1 MIALSRKLSK
11 EHKYDAAEY
20 KAVLEEILSLSA
32 DLKSERIYALPSAR
46 FYSYKFKLEQAREP
60 YEALI
65 GDPHSLRCGDE
76 FINYGRGGFLTP
88 CSSLRKRIGILKPTS
103 TKRQNFLK
111 FAMMGSM
118 RFKF

>member
-32 DLKSERIYALPSAR
+32 DLKSECIYARYRLAR
-46 FYSYKFKLEQAREP
+46 FYSHKFKFEQAREP

-76 FINYGRGGFLTP
+76 FVNYGLSAT
-88 CSSLRKRIGILKPTS
+88 
-103 TKRQNFLK
+103 
-111 FAMMGSM
+111 
-118 RFKF
+118 

>member
-32 DLKSERIYALPSAR
+32 ESADLKSECIYARYRLAR
-46 FYSYKFKLEQAREP
+46 FYSHKFKFEQAREF

-65 GDPHSLRCGDE
+65 GDPHSLRCSDE
-76 FINYGRGGFLTP
+76 FVNCGLSAT
-88 CSSLRKRIGILKPTS
+88 
-103 TKRQNFLK
+103 
-111 FAMMGSM
+111 
-118 RFKF
+118 